1 MEIYG
6 IHIVQEDAFEKEKAA
21 LLSRLPFEQQ
31 QRISRFR
38 KPRDLQRSLLGET
51 MCRVVLGQRL
61 NRAPVSIEMIK
72 SEKGKPYL
80 KDQPNLHFNLSHSG
94 EWVVLAVHETEVGI
108 DIEKIREID
117 YTIARRF
124 FSREEYS
131 RLEALEGLDKRRY
144 FFTLWTLKESYLKFL
159 GKGLTKALS
168 SFTVIENG
176 HDYRIK
182 HAEQIDES
190 VFFQTYEPDPSHLVA
205 ICSGK
210 KNVSGNV
217 HTLKIHNLINNPSI

>member
-1 MEIYG
+1 MEIYN
-6 IHIVQEDAFEKEKAA
+6 IHIVEHTAFEKERAA

-38 KPRDLQRSLLGET
+38 KPLDMQRSLLGET
-51 MCRVVLGQRL
+51 MCRVVLGQHL
-61 NRAPVSIEMIK
+61 KKAPVSIEILK

-80 KDQPNLHFNLSHSG
+80 KNQPNLHFNLSHSG
-94 EWVVLAVHETEVGI
+94 EWVVLAVDETEVGI
-108 DIEKIREID
+108 DIEKIRKID
-117 YTIARRF
+117 YNIAQRF
-124 FSREEYS
+124 FSNEEYS
-131 RLEALEGLDKRRY
+131 RLEALKGDDKRRY

-176 HDYRIK
+176 KDYRIK
-182 HAEQIDES
+182 HAEQMDETI
-190 VFFQTYEPDPSHLVA
+190 FFNTYEPDASHLVS

-210 KNVSGNV
+210 KDVPGKV
-217 HTLKIHNLINNPSI
+217 HILKIHNLINNPSI